1 MKIVRGFVFIGIL
14 VIWMMRD
21 EALDAGDYEFK
32 IVNYVALGDSIAK
45 GYGLEDVE
53 KESYVGQICSALEER
68 YGAVRV
74 TNFGQN
80 GQRSEQLLDI
90 LVNEE
95 NENHFRYIQ
104 KIQHADIITLSIG
117 SNDLLQYVS
126 LGMDLSELEKR
137 GGEIFTNA
145 CLRFQDN
152 IPQIIDRIQEEAPKA
167 QLFINNIYNP
177 CNDVSFQF
185 SDEIVKN
192 LDELA
197 ETYINQINTG
207 FQQDRVQ
214 EVFSNTNASCA
225 REQYVLIDVK
235 NAFDKSHSK
244 LINMAFAWGEVDPH
258 PNAEGHRKIAELIIP
273 RISLNK

>member
-1 MKIVRGFVFIGIL
+1 MKIVRGLVFVGLL
-14 VIWMMRD
+14 VIWMFK
-21 EALDAGDYEFK
+21 EAVLDSGDYESK

-45 GYGLEDVE
+45 GYGLEDAE
-53 KESYVGQICSALEER
+53 SESYVGRISLALEER

-74 TNFGQN
+74 TNLGEN

-95 NENHFRYIQ
+95 NEKHSHYIQ
-104 KIQHADIITLSIG
+104 KIQNADMITLSIG

-126 LGMDLSELEKR
+126 IGMDLNELQKR
-137 GGEIFTNA
+137 GEEIFFNA
-145 CLRFQDN
+145 CLLFQDN
-152 IPQIIDRIQEEAPKA
+152 ILQIINCIRQEAPQA

-185 SDEIVKN
+185 PDEIVKN

-197 ETYINQINTG
+197 ETYIDQINTG

-214 EVFSNTNASCA
+214 EVFANTNEACA
-225 REQYVLIDVK
+225 REQYVLVDVK
-235 NAFDKSHSK
+235 NAFDKSNSK
-244 LINMAFAWGEVDPH
+244 LINMAFAWGDVDPH
-258 PNAEGHRKIAELIIP
+258 PNAEGHREIAELIIP
-273 RISLNK
+273 RIALNK